1 MSSNQRLRPVRRQE
15 RIRTLW
21 EVQKIKES
29 VKNFENQS
37 QKKEESFD
45 MWILKGFMMVSQLSF
60 TKLI

>member
-29 VKNFENQS
+29 VKNFENRS

-45 MWILKGFMMVSQLSF
+45 MWILKGFLMVYF
-60 TKLI
+60 

>member
-1 MSSNQRLRPVRRQE
+1 MSSNQRLRPFSRRE

-45 MWILKGFMMVSQLSF
+45 QAGFDMWILKGFLMVYF
-60 TKLI
+60 